1 MNLNRNYHKNQILRA
16 LRKHIFAMLL
26 SFSLLLPLLFS
37 VGLTGSCYTV
47 TLSSEK
53 EVRPG
58 QSFTVRLRL
67 DESAYGY
74 QGVVVYDSSVLTMT
88 NVKPVNNGEDILDE
102 FHVYADTGLV
112 VVTHKDPVK
121 NMLNITFRV
130 SDDAKI
136 GSSTSIHVHSGEVLN
151 GENREAANDVSF
163 IVKFVNKKSS
173 DAALSSLAMKVL
185 DAEGQELSVDLSPS
199 FSGKTTFYKADNVP
213 DSYVRYQFSAR
224 TADSS
229 AKIDSALEGSL
240 EEGWN
245 EVSISV
251 RAEDGTL
258 EKYTVMIFREYR
270 EEVSQVVSEETPS
283 EQEPSSEEPVSSE
296 DAASEE
302 ESSEDQ
308 TSEESD
314 PSEADPSVEPSE
326 GPSEENSPDNSEES
340 SVVSEESSSASSS
353 IAPIVPYHP
362 ETHDWTGIIFGIA
375 AGGAIAIVAL
385 LIRILFIY
393 RKKQKA

>member
-1 MNLNRNYHKNQILRA
+1 M
-16 LRKHIFAMLL
+16 
-26 SFSLLLPLLFS
+26 
-37 VGLTGSCYTV
+37 
-47 TLSSEK
+47 
-53 EVRPG
+53 
-58 QSFTVRLRL
+58 
-67 DESAYGY
+67 
-74 QGVVVYDSSVLTMT
+74 
-88 NVKPVNNGEDILDE
+88 
-102 FHVYADTGLV
+102 
-112 VVTHKDPVK
+112 
-121 NMLNITFRV
+121 
-130 SDDAKI
+130 
-136 GSSTSIHVHSGEVLN
+136 
-151 GENREAANDVSF
+151 
-163 IVKFVNKKSS
+163 
-173 DAALSSLAMKVL
+173 
-185 DAEGQELSVDLSPS
+185 
-199 FSGKTTFYKADNVP
+199 
-213 DSYVRYQFSAR
+213 
-224 TADSS
+224 
-229 AKIDSALEGSL
+229 EGSL

-375 AGGAIAIVAL
+375 AVGAIAIVAL